1 MDEGIK
7 FFIGLDAHKDSTSV
21 AACEAGRKTAR
32 FAGTVGPDVRALL
45 KVLAKAGDQAQVSV
59 VYEAGP
65 TGYGLTASCA
75 VGATDARSWRH
86 R

>member
-45 KVLAKAGDQAQVSV
+45 KVLAR
-59 VYEAGP
+59 P
-65 TGYGLTASCA
+65 
-75 VGATDARSWRH
+75 ATRH